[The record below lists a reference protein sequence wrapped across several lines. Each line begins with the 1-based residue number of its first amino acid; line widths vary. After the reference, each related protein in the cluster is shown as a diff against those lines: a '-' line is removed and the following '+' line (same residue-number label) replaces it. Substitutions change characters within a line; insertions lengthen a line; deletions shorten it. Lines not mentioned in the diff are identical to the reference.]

1 MEKLIYNDSATGLFR
16 HKKFSEYMSK
26 LEAEVV
32 FDSIKETDFGTKI
45 FHLDKYGLTLKY
57 NLTANGR
64 KYKYYSERRA
74 FITLFGNEKN
84 IEKTECKI
92 LEETKKRRE
101 KRKKHEKRV

>member
-45 FHLDKYGLTLKY
+45 FHLDKYGLT
-57 NLTANGR
+57 
-64 KYKYYSERRA
+64 
-74 FITLFGNEKN
+74 
-84 IEKTECKI
+84 
-92 LEETKKRRE
+92 
-101 KRKKHEKRV
+101 